1 MGLLSE
7 KLSRNLSLGAW
18 LRNILVHEYEE
29 IDYQLLHRSVPQIVD
44 DLTGFV
50 EEVTNQL

>member
-1 MGLLSE
+1 MSPE
-7 KLSRNLSLGAW
+7 VIVIVRKLSKMSQYKFY
-18 LRNILVHEYEE
+18 VYEE
-29 IDYQLLHRSVPQIVD
+29 IDYQLLHRSVPQIIE